1 MINYFN
7 FKKLNNEYLITND
20 LGRYLFAYKKELF
33 SLINNQVDM
42 NSDFGKSAEENMFC
56 YDGSPRGFVEKVKPY
71 FRDSKNYLF
80 SSTGLHIFV
89 VTNSCNLKCVYCQA
103 QNGNEIPNGF
113 MTEEIAERAV
123 DVALTSP
130 NDNLSFEF
138 QGGEPLANFSVIK
151 HIVEYTE
158 LKKKSKTITYNIVT
172 NLTLITQEII
182 DFIKKYNVGISTSI
196 DGNELVHNMN
206 RCYRNGKGSYSDVKQ
221 SIGQL
226 KLNDIKFGA
235 IQTTT
240 SNSLPFYKE
249 IVDEYISMGLKS
261 IFIRPLTPLGCANKD
276 WNIVGYSA
284 EEFIEFYNKAF
295 DYILQL
301 NMNGTEISEGH
312 ATIFC
317 LRSCTVIP

>member
-20 LGRYLFAYKKELF
+20 LGRYLFADKKELF

-42 NSDFGKSAEENMFC
+42 NSDFGKSAEGNMFC
-56 YDGSPRGFVEKVKPY
+56 YDGSPRGFAEKVKPY

-123 DVALTSP
+123 NIALTSP

-158 LKKKSKTITYNIVT
+158 LSLFAQIEKTFRT
-172 NLTLITQEII
+172 
-182 DFIKKYNVGISTSI
+182 K
-196 DGNELVHNMN
+196 
-206 RCYRNGKGSYSDVKQ
+206 
-221 SIGQL
+221 
-226 KLNDIKFGA
+226 
-235 IQTTT
+235 
-240 SNSLPFYKE
+240 
-249 IVDEYISMGLKS
+249 
-261 IFIRPLTPLGCANKD
+261 
-276 WNIVGYSA
+276 
-284 EEFIEFYNKAF
+284 
-295 DYILQL
+295 
-301 NMNGTEISEGH
+301 
-312 ATIFC
+312 
-317 LRSCTVIP
+317 